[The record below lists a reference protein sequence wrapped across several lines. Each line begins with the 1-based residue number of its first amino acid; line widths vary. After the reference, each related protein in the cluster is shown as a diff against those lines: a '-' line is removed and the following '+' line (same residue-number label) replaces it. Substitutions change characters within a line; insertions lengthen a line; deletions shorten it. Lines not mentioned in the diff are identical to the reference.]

1 MATSCAAAA
10 GGALL
15 EQPRLGLQAL
25 AAEARS
31 ASKAD
36 HLRVVEPG
44 AGLPC

>member
-25 AAEARS
+25 AAERAQRI
-31 ASKAD
+31 
-36 HLRVVEPG
+36 EG
-44 AGLPC
+44 